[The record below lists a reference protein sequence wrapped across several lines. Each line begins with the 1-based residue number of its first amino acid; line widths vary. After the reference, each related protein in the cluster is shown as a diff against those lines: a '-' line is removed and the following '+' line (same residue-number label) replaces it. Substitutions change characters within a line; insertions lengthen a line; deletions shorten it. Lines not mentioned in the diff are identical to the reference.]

1 MAKEYFEIRD
11 WARSV
16 PGLKSSERLILVL
29 LAQRYPE
36 IRPSV
41 ATLAAESCLGR
52 RQVQNLLRLLGEK
65 GVIRVTP
72 GTGAGHTNRYELIA
86 KIISAPPRHREK
98 DPHPNGK
105 FASAARRQQPKLKKI
120 PFPSDF
126 VPSCEDIEYAQE
138 RGIRDVDS
146 EVEKCRKWHHSKNV
160 LIEDPADTFH
170 NWCTNHRPQ
179 SRRPESNRVHS
190 GSEMDYIKLKIRKL
204 DEADDEECG
213 HA

>member
-1 MAKEYFEIRD
+1 MAKEYFQIRD

-16 PGLKSSERLILVL
+16 PGLKPSERLLLVL

-41 ATLAAESCLGR
+41 TTLAVESCLGR
-52 RQVQNLLRLLGEK
+52 RQVQNLLRMLEEK
-65 GVIRVTP
+65 GIIKVKL
-72 GTGAGHTNRYELIA
+72 GTGAGHTNLYELNA
-86 KIISAPPRHREK
+86 EIISKSSSHREK
-98 DPHPNGK
+98 EPNPNGK
-105 FASAARRQQPKLKKI
+105 FASAARRQQPKPKKI
-120 PFPSDF
+120 PFPNAF
-126 VPSCEDIEYAQE
+126 APSREDIEYAQE

-179 SRRPESNRVHS
+179 SRRPENNQVHN
-190 GSEMDYIKLKIRKL
+190 GSVLDYVKLQLREL
-204 DEADDEECG
+204 EETDEEDFG